1 MNKNNNSYLL
11 VKLIPNHFADPIS
24 ALCLTPDFIMIG
36 TMMGSIILYDIEN
49 QLALLLSELNSEN
62 ISDISYNEDESAFLV
77 AIGDEEIKAYKT
89 FNITTESPISI
100 SIYDSEMKH
109 NQNCENSYVLL
120 SSDYLF
126 RIQLGQIDEGSFIVN
141 NSNQEYELKQ
151 INLTE
156 EENKY
161 FIGKLQM
168 SNYSVPFDF
177 DGKYF
182 LWVEFLSNEKRNICI
197 ADVIS
202 MIISPEEKPKKYEL
216 DINIIKHISFAKILK
231 NNKIFFVH
239 SNNICEIRILDDKFT
254 LNETFVHNG
263 EEVYAVDIYYEID
276 NNNNYEMN
284 IITLDIKGN
293 VNLYKNKKEI
303 TLFNMYNLNTIDK
316 DYKEKQFFSMGYQYF
331 IKSNL
336 TYFCVSSDHGCFII
350 KKNK

>member
-89 FNITTESPISI
+89 FNIT
-100 SIYDSEMKH
+100 
-109 NQNCENSYVLL
+109 
-120 SSDYLF
+120 DYLF